1 MVNVAVRLKFSRY
14 RLDREAHIRVYY
26 EKCGKCLHRACLT
39 ACPAQCYLPQP
50 ENGVVFNY
58 EGCLECGT
66 CYLICDQGALKWSF
80 PRGGCGISYRFA

>member
-14 RLDREAHIRVYY
+14 RLDREAHIRVNY

-50 ENGVVFNY
+50 EKGVVFNY

-66 CYLICDQGALKWSF
+66 CYLLCDQGALNWRF